1 MQIQV
6 LKNEANFLEF
16 MLKGERH
23 TLPNLLKAKLLE
35 DSAVIFCAYSLEHPF
50 DLDSKFVVRTSGKT
64 AKKALTEA
72 CTELIKDLGDFNTE
86 IKKALK

>member
-1 MQIQV
+1 MQIEV
-6 LKNEANFLEF
+6 LKNEPNFLEF
-16 MLKGERH
+16 ILKGERH

-35 DSAVIFCAYSLEHPF
+35 DSSVIFCAYSLDHPM
-50 DLDSKFVVRTSGKT
+50 DSDSKFVLRTSGKT

-72 CTELIKDLGDFNTE
+72 CTDIAKDLEELNTE